1 MLNHLK
7 KPPVSIIPLLI
18 ILLLASCSSEKQGI
32 HQILD
37 ARDVAFTAHDIA
49 AYSALLHPNYN
60 HLKQNGSDVIE
71 RVKQLFSQFDT
82 MEMHSSDRTIY
93 FVDDTHAQC
102 EQSYKLRVK
111 ADNRWR
117 EIDRRERI
125 ELTKSPDGWKISGGL

>member
-7 KPPVSIIPLLI
+7 KLPVPIIGLFI
-18 ILLLASCSSEKQGI
+18 ALLLTSCSNEKQGI
-32 HQILD
+32 HEVLD
-37 ARDVAFTAHDIA
+37 ARDMAFTAHDAA
-49 AYSALLHPNYN
+49 AYNALLHPNYN
-60 HLKQNGSDVIE
+60 HLKQNSSDVIE

-82 MEMHSSDRTIY
+82 MEMHSSDRTIS

-102 EQSYKLRVK
+102 EQNYRLRVK

-117 EIDRRERI
+117 EINRRERI